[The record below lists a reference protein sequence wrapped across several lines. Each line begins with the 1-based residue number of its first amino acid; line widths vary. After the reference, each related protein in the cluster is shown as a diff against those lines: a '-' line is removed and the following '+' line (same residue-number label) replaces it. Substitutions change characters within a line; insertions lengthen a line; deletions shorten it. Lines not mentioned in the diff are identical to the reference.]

1 MKMSYYE
8 ALMLVC
14 FGISWPISIMK
25 SLRKKVVIGKSPLF
39 MLVISAGYIF
49 GILHKYFY
57 AMDWVIYLYMVN
69 VVLVLTD
76 LGLYYY
82 YRGISCENGTHQP
95 SI

>member
-8 ALMLVC
+8 AFNARMLRYQLAH
-14 FGISWPISIMK
+14 IDEEPAQ
-25 SLRKKVVIGKSPLF
+25 KVVIGKGAF
-39 MLVISAGYIF
+39 HAGYYLPDTYS